1 MSHDYRQNLVSSI
14 EESIINYLDRETA
27 DVITGKII
35 QILGDYEITK
45 RSTEIVVYDDV
56 NERLVKRYCASLL
69 VDGKSNNTICAYQ
82 ITLKK
87 FIEFIQKDLTKI
99 GVYDIRYFL
108 ACEKERGVSNRSLE
122 NTRANLSAFFQWL
135 TLEEEIPKNPCL
147 NIKPIKYKDEVRK
160 AFSEVEIDQ
169 LRSACRNSRE
179 RALVEFLLATGVRV
193 SELSNMNVADVD
205 FDKMTVHVRHG
216 KGAKERI
223 TYISDVA
230 VSHLR
235 KYLLARKDSNEAL
248 FCSAKYRNRTGVDG
262 IQYALRTIGKRA
274 GVSNVHPHRFRRTFA
289 TMLANRGMKVQEIQK
304 LLGHSSLATTME
316 YVVVDHTKIQASYK
330 QYIA

>member
-1 MSHDYRQNLVSSI
+1 MSHDYRQNLVNSI
-14 EESIINYLDRETA
+14 EESIIHYLDRETA

-69 VDGKSNNTICAYQ
+69 IDGKSNNTICAYQ
-82 ITLKK
+82 TTLKK

-122 NTRANLSAFFQWL
+122 NMRANLSAFFQWL

-179 RALVEFLLATGVRV
+179 RALVEFLLATGVRA

-235 KYLLARKDSNEAL
+235 KYLLARKDSSDAL
-248 FCSAKYRNRTGVDG
+248 FYSAKYRNRTGVDG
-262 IQYALRTIGKRA
+262 IRYALRIIGRRA

-289 TMLANRGMKVQEIQK
+289 TTLANRGMKVQEIQK

-316 YVVVDHTKIQASYK
+316 YVVVDHAKIQASYK